1 MTIDWKMLPMKM
13 HYFLRFMGTALV
25 VLLPLITKQKGVP
38 AQVVGVI
45 WTVLPFLSLVT
56 KITAGTIADYTRGH
70 KSVLFGG
77 VSLMMVSLT
86 ALYWVPNVPTLTT
99 PTTQPF
105 CPHTHN
111 IIHNATHTHNTT
123 TNHTF
128 TPEKTTH
135 THNTTHTF
143 TPEKTTHTHNTT
155 TPTFTPYKTTLTHT
169 PTPPLQ
175 PHCLHN
181 NKESEGEGDWT
192 LWQRYEFWLLFVCL
206 LCQYC
211 GHTVSI
217 TMQET
222 VCFQMLGEERHK
234 YGGQRV
240 WGSVGI
246 GVSAIMLGALVDWYS
261 KGRGEQDYLPAHVLT
276 LVFLGADLIVVAR
289 LRFPRPE
296 KGSSSS
302 ARYGVKWWRRVL
314 LVLMSTGIVGMAC
327 GLLWTFEFIL
337 VEDVA
342 KAWQPDFPHLKLLL
356 GLLMGVQCFLAEVP
370 FLLLAGRIITRLGHI
385 NTFFVSLLGFCV
397 RLCFYGA
404 ITNPWWFIPA
414 DLLHGVSFGIIYPC
428 ITSYASAVSPKGA
441 VATTQAIFGATFFV
455 STGVGGLVGG
465 QLYDVVGSKNTFLII
480 GAVVGVYA
488 IVFLG
493 THALLT
499 CCGCH
504 KTPEGGKKCG
514 EKSECEENL
523 KEGRRSVTVEVD
535 QKGRQGDN
543 MRKGGPGE
551 EPLLLQP
558 GNGFR
563 MQGDNVITEDGIS

>member
-1 MTIDWKMLPMKM
+1 MAIDWKMLPMKM

-25 VLLPLITKQKGVP
+25 VLLPLITKQKGIP

-77 VSLMMVSLT
+77 VALMMVSLT
-86 ALYWVPNVPTLTT
+86 ALYWVPNVPTLIT

-105 CPHTHN
+105 SCPHTH
-111 IIHNATHTHNTT
+111 IHNT
-123 TNHTF
+123 
-128 TPEKTTH
+128 
-135 THNTTHTF
+135 TTHTF
-143 TPEKTTHTHNTT
+143 TPDKTTPTHNTTHIFTPNKTTHTH
-155 TPTFTPYKTTLTHT
+155 TPNIIHAHTFTPPNKTTHNHT
-169 PTPPLQ
+169 PNINTTHPQ
-175 PHCLHN
+175 PHCPHN
-181 NKESEGEGDWT
+181 NKEGEDEDEGDWS

-246 GVSAIMLGALVDWYS
+246 GVSAIVLGALVDWYS

-296 KGSSSS
+296 KRSSSS

-314 LVLMSTGIVGMAC
+314 LVLMSTGMVGMAC

-342 KAWQPDFPHLKLLL
+342 KTWQPNFPHLKLLL

-428 ITSYASAVSPKGA
+428 ITSYASTVSPKGA

-455 STGVGGLVGG
+455 STGLGGLVGG
-465 QLYDVVGSKNTFLII
+465 LLYDVVGSKNTFLII
-480 GAVVGVYA
+480 GAVLGVYA
-488 IVFLG
+488 VVFLG
-493 THALLT
+493 THALFT

-504 KTPEGGKKCG
+504 KTSEGGKKCG

-523 KEGRRSVTVEVD
+523 KEGRSVTVEVE
-535 QKGRQGDN
+535 QKGRKGDN
-543 MRKGGPGE
+543 MRTGPGE
-551 EPLLLQP
+551 EPLLLEP
-558 GNGFR
+558 GNGFK
-563 MQGDNVITEDGIS
+563 MQGDNVTTEDGVS